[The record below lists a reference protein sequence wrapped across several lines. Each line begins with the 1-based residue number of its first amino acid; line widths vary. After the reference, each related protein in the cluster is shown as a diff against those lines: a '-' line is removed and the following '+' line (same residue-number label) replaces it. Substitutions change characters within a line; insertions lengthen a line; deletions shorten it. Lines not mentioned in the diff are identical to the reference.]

1 VQEFYIQDRTSSKC
15 HDGPQAEPSN
25 MSLISCTVSAS
36 LGENGSLHA
45 KSFREIISDLV
56 FRWHLAVF
64 CRQMVAIDDVSNRPI
79 DLAADG
85 FRDSSSLTASVEID
99 FTPAQL
105 DTNQPCS

>member
-1 VQEFYIQDRTSSKC
+1 M
-15 HDGPQAEPSN
+15 PSPFVK
-25 MSLISCTVSAS
+25 LFQI
-36 LGENGSLHA
+36 
-45 KSFREIISDLV
+45 LV
-56 FRWHLAVF
+56 FRWHLAVS
-64 CRQMVAIDDVSNRPI
+64 CRQMVAIEDVSNRPI